1 MTGTEVASLSHSEGS
16 MGSNA
21 AASKFEEHILGMRD
35 RIDQQ
40 LPINEENN
48 VKNYKFLNMAAVIA
62 QPGGCEMYLRL
73 KE

>member
-48 VKNYKFLNMAAVIA
+48 VKNYKFLNMALVVVR
-62 QPGGCEMYLRL
+62 CTYD
-73 KE
+73 